1 MQIAVLKTSPTSRQ
15 GSFDSGD
22 MLMTMMRMIDYRDH
36 DDGDDGVFDGGGKR
50 GGQGAGDRG
59 GGITFDEVPD
69 CEACPAECLKN
80 QYFIENF
87 RNVKTRSRISWIIH

>member
-1 MQIAVLKTSPTSRQ
+1 MAMMVFLTAVVSEGWQ
-15 GSFDSGD
+15 GVGD
-22 MLMTMMRMIDYRDH
+22 M
-36 DDGDDGVFDGGGKR
+36 
-50 GGQGAGDRG
+50 G

>member
-1 MQIAVLKTSPTSRQ
+1 MQIAALKTSPTSRQ
-15 GSFDSGD
+15 GSFDSGN

-50 GGQGAGDRG
+50 GGAGGRGQG

-80 QYFIENF
+80 QYFTKTF
-87 RNVKTRSRISWIIH
+87 RNVKTRSRILWIIH

>member
-15 GSFDSGD
+15 GSFDSGN
-22 MLMTMMRMIDYRDH
+22 MLMTIMRMIDYRDH

-50 GGQGAGDRG
+50 GVAGGRG

-80 QYFIENF
+80 QYFTKTF
-87 RNVKTRSRISWIIH
+87 RNVKTRSRILWIIH

>member
-22 MLMTMMRMIDYRDH
+22 MLMTIMRMIDYRDH

-50 GGQGAGDRG
+50 GGGRGQGTG
-59 GGITFDEVPD
+59 G
-69 CEACPAECLKN
+69 
-80 QYFIENF
+80 
-87 RNVKTRSRISWIIH
+87 RNNL

>member
-15 GSFDSGD
+15 GSFDSGN
-22 MLMTMMRMIDYRDH
+22 MLMIMMTMIDYRDH

-50 GGQGAGDRG
+50 GMAGG

-69 CEACPAECLKN
+69 CETCPAECLKN
-80 QYFIENF
+80 QYF
-87 RNVKTRSRISWIIH
+87 T